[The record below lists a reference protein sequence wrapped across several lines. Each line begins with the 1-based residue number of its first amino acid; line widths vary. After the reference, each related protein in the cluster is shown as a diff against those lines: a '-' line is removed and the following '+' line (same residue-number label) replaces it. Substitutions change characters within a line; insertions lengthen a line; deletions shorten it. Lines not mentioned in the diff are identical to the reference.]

1 MKFLIT
7 GGTGFVGSF
16 LTQQLLNNEHE
27 VTVIG
32 RSSEPVVRSGRFH
45 AISADTTR
53 KGSWQN
59 ALKDVDAVINL
70 AGMSIFHRWTPAYKQ
85 QIYDSRILTTRHVVD
100 GMTGDLPQTL
110 ISTSAVGYYG
120 GRGDDILTES
130 EPCGADF
137 LSRVGKDWEHEAFEA
152 EKKNVRVVAARFGV
166 VLGSSGGALKQMLTP
181 FKWFVGGPMG
191 SGRQWFSW
199 IHISDLL
206 AGLMFVLENSKMQ
219 GPVNLCSPVPVT
231 SGELASILGAVL
243 HRPAV
248 IPAPSI
254 VLRLILGEFAETLL
268 ASQRAIPEKLLNY
281 GFVFRFPDLKDT
293 LVDLCQS
300 QSQPQPKSQ
309 SG

>member
-16 LTQQLLNNEHE
+16 LTQQLLQNKHE

-32 RSSEPVVRSGRFH
+32 RSSAPVVRSGHFH

-59 ALKDVDAVINL
+59 ALKDVDAVVNL
-70 AGMSIFHRWTPAYKQ
+70 AGMSIFQRWTPAYKQ
-85 QIYDSRILTTRHVVD
+85 QIYDSRILTTRHVVE
-100 GMTGDLPQTL
+100 GMPGDQSQTL

-120 GRGDDILTES
+120 SRGDDILTEV
-130 EPCGADF
+130 EPCGRDF

-152 EKKNVRVVAARFGV
+152 EKKNVRVVVARFGV
-166 VLGSSGGALKQMLTP
+166 VLGRSGGALKQMLTP
-181 FKWFVGGPMG
+181 FKWVVGGPMG

-199 IHISDLL
+199 IHIADLL
-206 AGLMFVLENSKMQ
+206 AGLMFMLENPKLQ

-231 SGELASILGAVL
+231 SGELARTLGAVL
-243 HRPAV
+243 GRPAV

-254 VLRLILGEFAETLL
+254 ALRLFLGEFAETLL
-268 ASQRAIPEKLLNY
+268 ASQRAIPEKLLKS
-281 GFVFRFPDLKDT
+281 GFVFRFPDLKDALT
-293 LVDLCQS
+293 DLS
-300 QSQPQPKSQ
+300 QSQFS
-309 SG
+309 